1 MKEEEKEQQQGIGG
15 GGIQEFRLWEKHDYS
30 THTHSNGAERID
42 GKKKTFFGE
51 RIISTRRVSI
61 QQKSG
66 RTRERERER
75 EFKKIK

>member
-42 GKKKTFFGE
+42 EKKKNLFRGE
-51 RIISTRRVSI
+51 NNKHQTSQHTAKVW
-61 QQKSG
+61 KD
-66 RTRERERER
+66 ERER